1 MRDARTALVTGLYT
15 QLSAAT
21 TTPVHARMPKSSAL
35 QYPYIQ
41 IGDIYDEE
49 NGTKDSFMYDYDVLI
64 NIVHKDLSSL
74 TPFYSDIDAVKG
86 TINNNVPFALPAPFR
101 ILESTLTS
109 SSTTVFESADGSIIN
124 VCAVRVLFK
133 VAQDAV

>member
-1 MRDARTALVTGLYT
+1 MRDARQALVTGLYT
-15 QLSAAT
+15 QLSAVT
-21 TTPVHARMPKSSAL
+21 STPVHARMPKSSAL

-49 NGTKDSFMYDYDVLI
+49 NGPKDSFMFEYDVLL
-64 NIVHKDLSSL
+64 NVVHKDISSL

-109 SSTTVFESADGSIIN
+109 SSNSEFESADGSIIN

-133 VAQDAV
+133 IVEE